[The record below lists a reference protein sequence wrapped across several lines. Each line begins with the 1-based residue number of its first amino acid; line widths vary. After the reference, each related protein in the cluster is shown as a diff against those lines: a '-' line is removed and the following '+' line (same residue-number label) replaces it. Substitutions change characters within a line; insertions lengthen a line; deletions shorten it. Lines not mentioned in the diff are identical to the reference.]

1 MAQGALSAGCG
12 QWLFARA
19 AVPDGGCGRVAYAVW
34 LAYTDWVFAAARGL
48 CPQRAASE
56 SAKITDSTKAVTCGK
71 GTELSRGVTYQ
82 TYTSAWCQRPEGV
95 KHGEFVDWWEN
106 GQKKS
111 AGLYREGRRNG
122 VWTFFR
128 ETGEVD
134 SRIEYR
140 DGIPMGPN
148 GVPMTTSD
156 PAAGV
161 P

>member
-1 MAQGALSAGCG
+1 MRVGLLTWTGFSLLLVGC
-12 QWLFARA
+12 AHS
-19 AVPDGGCGRVAYAVW
+19 VP
-34 LAYTDWVFAAARGL
+34 LA
-48 CPQRAASE
+48 E

-71 GTELSRGVTYQ
+71 GTELSRGVSYQ
-82 TYTSAWCQRPEGV
+82 TYASAWCQRPEGV

-140 DGIPMGPN
+140 DGIPMGSN
-148 GVPMTTSD
+148 GVPMTTID

-161 P
+161 VNSPAAPTESAPPPAAAK

>member
-1 MAQGALSAGCG
+1 MRFGLLTWTGFLLLLVGC
-12 QWLFARA
+12 AHS
-19 AVPDGGCGRVAYAVW
+19 VP
-34 LAYTDWVFAAARGL
+34 L
-48 CPQRAASE
+48 SE
-56 SAKITDSTKAVTCGK
+56 SAKITDSTRAVTCGK

-140 DGIPMGPN
+140 DGIPMGSN
-148 GVPMTTSD
+148 GVPMTTID

-161 P
+161 VNSPAAPTESAPPPAAAK

>member
-1 MAQGALSAGCG
+1 MA
-12 QWLFARA
+12 
-19 AVPDGGCGRVAYAVW
+19 
-34 LAYTDWVFAAARGL
+34 GL
-48 CPQRAASE
+48 E
-56 SAKITDSTKAVTCGK
+56 
-71 GTELSRGVTYQ
+71 RGVRPIGDWSTLM